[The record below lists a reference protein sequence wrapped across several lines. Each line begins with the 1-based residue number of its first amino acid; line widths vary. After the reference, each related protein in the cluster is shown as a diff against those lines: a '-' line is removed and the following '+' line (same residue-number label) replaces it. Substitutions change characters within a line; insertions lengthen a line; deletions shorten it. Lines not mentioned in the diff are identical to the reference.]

1 MTTRMLASAI
11 CAWRWGRKLSELCLW
26 LQKAHELDLV
36 RMRQP
41 PAPPAPGTPSP
52 PSPPPPPLSSSRPDS
67 FAKEDGDEIC
77 GDCGEASPSAACPTA
92 ALAEA
97 ALTAVCHDEAPCGHE
112 ERTQQRCQQSSATGA
127 QWRLA
132 ARAEGVPVSDLG
144 RSGRPR
150 ACLRLSVEGGDRPVG

>member
-1 MTTRMLASAI
+1 MEERSKL
-11 CAWRWGRKLSELCLW
+11 RKLLPEDKKLSELCLW
-26 LQKAHELDLV
+26 LQKADELDRV

-77 GDCGEASPSAACPTA
+77 GDCGEASPSAARPTA

-132 ARAEGVPVSDLG
+132 ARAEGVPVPMIIVRQLIK
-144 RSGRPR
+144 RSRR
-150 ACLRLSVEGGDRPVG
+150 RLDH